1 MRNDRINKKT
11 NMWFNFF
18 KEFILWLSD
27 IDARL
32 LLIVNG
38 AHSPFFDSVMWCIS
52 GRWIWVPFYAV
63 LAYLLFRRMS
73 WKRASICLV
82 TIGLI
87 ILAADQTCATLI
99 RPEIG
104 RLRPANLNNPLSSF
118 VHVVNGYRGGRYGF
132 PSCHAANTFAL
143 AVFMSLV
150 IRHKW
155 FTVMMFSWAFVVSYS
170 RMYLGVHYFGDLFCG
185 ATIGSLFAV
194 LFYYLQ
200 NYLFKRLNI

>member
-1 MRNDRINKKT
+1 
-11 NMWFNFF
+11 MWFNFF

-87 ILAADQTCATLI
+87 ILAADQTCATLM

>member
-1 MRNDRINKKT
+1 
-11 NMWFNFF
+11 MWFNFF

-200 NYLFKRLNI
+200 NYLFKRLNILKFRI

>member
-1 MRNDRINKKT
+1 
-11 NMWFNFF
+11 MWFNFF

-52 GRWIWVPFYAV
+52 GRWIWIPFYAV

-118 VHVVNGYRGGRYGF
+118 VHVVSGYRGGRYGF

>member
-1 MRNDRINKKT
+1 
-11 NMWFNFF
+11 MWFNFF

-194 LFYYLQ
+194 LFYYLK

>member
-1 MRNDRINKKT
+1 
-11 NMWFNFF
+11 MWFNFF

-38 AHSPFFDSVMWCIS
+38 AHSPFFDSVMWCTS

>member
-1 MRNDRINKKT
+1 
-11 NMWFNFF
+11 MWFNFF

-99 RPEIG
+99 RSEIG

-155 FTVMMFSWAFVVSYS
+155 FTVMMFSWAFIVSYS